1 MSSALNGKVDKV
13 DGKGLS
19 TNDYD
24 NTEKGKVAD
33 NTTARHTHSN
43 KSVLDSTTASY
54 TTDEKT
60 KLSGIESG
68 AEANIIETVKVNGTA
83 LIPSSKAV
91 DVTVPTKVSDLTN
104 DSGYTTNIGT
114 ITGITMN
121 SESKGTSGTVDLGT
135 VITAHQDITGKED
148 KSNKITSMTSSST
161 DTQYPSAKAVYDEL
175 EDLKEENSELKQR
188 IEDEE
193 NNQLINTASG
203 TNLNINDTA
212 SYPIR
217 EIQVKGNSVQ
227 DGTPTPTNPVEI
239 ETAGDQINYFNKD
252 TILAGHLIN
261 SNGTITEDSYNFVSD
276 YIEVDSD
283 REYTISAVTNK
294 AKRIAYYNSEQTF
307 ISRPVVSNYSGT
319 VTTPSNAKYVR
330 LSCHNDD
337 LNSLQ
342 FYNTIGEIPLT
353 ISNSDNT
360 QSQTFTIPCQQP
372 MRSIGNVRDVFVKE
386 NGVWYEKHNLGEVI
400 LNGTETWY
408 MTNDGNF
415 KRFSIS
421 INTLEKFTSRK
432 SNLLSD
438 YYVGNTTSGIG
449 HMFSYDGYV
458 YLYPTSDI
466 TSVDLFKTWLSNNN
480 TKIVYVLGTPNYI
493 ECTQEQVT
501 ALEAIE
507 KARTYK
513 ETTNVYSEDITPAY
527 ITITYV
533 RDLESAIL
541 SYIDASV
548 NQAIGGAY

>member
-54 TTDEKT
+54 TIDEKT

-217 EIQVKGNSVQ
+217 EIQVKGNSIQ
-227 DGTPTPTNPVEI
+227 DGTPTPSNQVPI
-239 ETAGDQINYFNKD
+239 NSAGDNGMGSIN
-252 TILAGHLIN
+252 
-261 SNGTITEDSYNFVSD
+261 
-276 YIEVDSD
+276 EV
-283 REYTISAVTNK
+283 
-294 AKRIAYYNSEQTF
+294 
-307 ISRPVVSNYSGT
+307 
-319 VTTPSNAKYVR
+319 
-330 LSCHNDD
+330 
-337 LNSLQ
+337 
-342 FYNTIGEIPLT
+342 

-360 QSQTFTIPCQQP
+360 QGQNYTIPCQQP
-372 MRSIGNVRDVFVKE
+372 MRSIGNVRDEFVKID
-386 NGVWYEKHNLGEVI
+386 GVWYEKHVI
-400 LNGTETWY
+400 GQVVLNGSESGWLERGNTSENY
-408 MTNDGNF
+408 IKFRNANALPYDSKGDLLLISDYFVTNIGANNASYSGNAICGNSGNYA
-415 KRFSIS
+415 KWLHIS
-421 INTLEKFTSRK
+421 IDNTIV
-432 SNLLSD
+432 N
-438 YYVGNTTSGIG
+438 
-449 HMFSYDGYV
+449 
-458 YLYPTSDI
+458 
-466 TSVDLFKTWLSNNN
+466 SVETFKTWLSTHN
-480 TKIVYVLGTPNYI
+480 TEVIYELAEPIYL
-493 ECTQEQVT
+493 ECTEEQIT

-513 ETTNVYSEDITPAY
+513 KTTNVFSEDITPAY